1 MDIQSEPSVLVVTSE
16 KSVNVT
22 FSLRSKVNL
31 QEDDLYNIT
40 GTLEVTDL
48 ARNGV
53 RHGCK

>member
-22 FSLRSKVNL
+22 FSLRSEVNL
-31 QEDDLYNIT
+31 EEDDLYNIT
-40 GTLEVTDL
+40 GALEVTDL

-53 RHGCK
+53 RH